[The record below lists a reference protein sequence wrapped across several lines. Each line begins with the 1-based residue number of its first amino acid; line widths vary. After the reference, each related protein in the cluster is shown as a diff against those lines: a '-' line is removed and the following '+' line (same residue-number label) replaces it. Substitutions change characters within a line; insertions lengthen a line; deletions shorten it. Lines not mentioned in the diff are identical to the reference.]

1 MIIKHLHRK
10 RAVFAV
16 LFTLLLSVA
25 GVTNAMAQTFTQG
38 NLNYSINSDGASV
51 TVTGHVD
58 GQSATGELVIPESVE
73 LYGTSYPVT
82 AIGSY
87 AFYRCTGLTGS
98 LVIPNSVITI
108 NSGAFHS
115 CYGFTGSLTIGNSV
129 TSIGN
134 NAFSY
139 CFYLTGDI
147 VIPNSVI
154 DISSS
159 AFVNCATVT
168 NLTIPSSVSG
178 IGYGAFSYCTG
189 LITLNYNASNINYLG
204 ESWLEG
210 CSSLTTLNIGDN
222 VQTIPSGFIAGHN
235 SFIGELVI
243 PESVTTIGDNAFQ
256 NCSGFTGSLNIPN
269 SVTSIGNNAFEG
281 CFGFTGSLNIPN
293 SVTYIGNN
301 AFINCTSFSGTLTLG
316 LSLSEIGN
324 SAFFGACE
332 NFTSFNV
339 WAETPPT
346 LGMNVFLSVNTGI
359 PVYLSCGTLEAYQ
372 NASGWSNFTN
382 LQETNPC
389 MWEITVTVVPTEGG
403 TVSGEGIYEQGHTC
417 TLSVVPNEGFE
428 FLNWKENGEVV
439 SSDGTYSFT
448 VTGNRNLVAR
458 FRNLNSNIITFADPN
473 VETVC
478 VANWDT
484 NGDGG
489 LDYDEAAAVTDLGG
503 AFQYN
508 ENITSF
514 DELQYFTGLTAI
526 GYGAF
531 YGCSNLTSIVIPEG
545 VTSIGDNAFYNCNS
559 LSGNLT
565 IPNSVTSIGSWA
577 FGGCTGF
584 NGTITLSNTLTWIGH
599 NAFDGCSFTGDL
611 TIPNSVEYIGVG
623 AFRDCHGFTGTLT
636 IGTGVT
642 KIGVSAF
649 RRCTGITAVQYNAI
663 NWQVLNGDD
672 YEGDWY
678 YLSDFMDMPIFN
690 ECGNLN
696 SVAIGEQVESIP
708 AYAFYH
714 CGSLRGEL
722 TLPES
727 LVSVGNYAFAGC
739 DEITTINYNATNCTM
754 MGTAQY
760 PVFYDCVSI
769 QHINIGENVQSIPNY
784 AFKRCFNVEDMS
796 VTAVVPPAIGIGTFA
811 TVPRSIPVV
820 VPNGSGDAYR
830 SAQYWEEFFNIIE
843 GTFDNTQIS
852 PLAEGWN
859 WWSSYIEL
867 TDNDGLS
874 QLENSIGSAGMIIKS
889 RANGY
894 VEAYDYNGATNW
906 YGTLNSINNE
916 QMYKIRTN
924 AACNAIIVGD
934 LASPA
939 NHPITINNG
948 WNWIGFP
955 CNQNVGVDVALSG
968 FTPANND
975 IIKGRN
981 GYTTY
986 YSDGN
991 YNMWYGTLNTFE
1003 PGKGY
1008 MYRSNSSTTKT
1019 LTFQMGRGEAAN
1031 ENITTENNHY
1041 RPNGDSYADNM
1052 TITAVLELNGE
1063 ELRSDDYELAAFV
1076 GDECRGSVQL
1086 MYVEPIDR
1094 YIAFLMVYGEQS
1106 ETLSFRFTD
1115 GTQSG
1120 MSSDDMVYV
1129 ADGVAGTMTDPVT
1142 LRFET
1147 LSVGQNEALDVVVYP
1162 NPSEGVFNIQGQDIR
1177 KIEVFNAYGQV
1188 VVSKEIKN
1196 DCLQIDLSPYAD
1208 GVYML
1213 RVITDKG
1220 MAKKQIIKH

>member
-1 MIIKHLHRK
+1 MRMKHLQK
-10 RAVFAV
+10 KKVV
-16 LFTLLLSVA
+16 LPLLLILLLSAV

-58 GQSATGELVIPESVE
+58 GTSATGELVIPESVE
-73 LYGTSYPVT
+73 LYGTNYPVT
-82 AIGSY
+82 VIGSH
-87 AFYRCTGLTGS
+87 AFQSCSGLTGF
-98 LVIPNSVITI
+98 LVIPNSVTEIGEAAF
-108 NSGAFHS
+108 SGCS
-115 CYGFTGSLTIGNSV
+115 DFTGSLTIGNSV
-129 TSIGN
+129 TLIGY
-134 NAFSY
+134 NAFNY
-139 CFYLTGDI
+139 CWHLTGDI
-147 VIPNSVI
+147 IIPNSVI
-154 DISSS
+154 YIRSM
-159 AFVNCATVT
+159 AFNNCIGITE
-168 NLTIPSSVSG
+168 LTIPSSVLE
-178 IGYGAFSYCTG
+178 IDYQAFRYCTG
-189 LITLNYNASNINYLG
+189 LITLNYNASNINYLSG
-204 ESWLEG
+204 NWLDG
-210 CSSLTTLNIGDN
+210 CSSLTSLNIGDN

-243 PESVTTIGDNAFQ
+243 PESVTAIGDNAFQ

-269 SVTSIGNNAFEG
+269 SVTYIGNNAFEG

-439 SSDGTYSFT
+439 STDETYFFT

-489 LDYDEAAAVTDLGG
+489 LDYTEAAAVTDLGG
-503 AFQYN
+503 VFYDNQD
-508 ENITSF
+508 IISF
-514 DELQYFTGLTAI
+514 NELQYFTGLTSI
-526 GYGAF
+526 GDYAF
-531 YGCSNLTSIVIPEG
+531 CTCRNLTSINIPEG
-545 VTSIGDNAFYNCNS
+545 VTTIGEEAFLFCYELTSITIPEGITTIGD
-559 LSGNLT
+559 
-565 IPNSVTSIGSWA
+565 
-577 FGGCTGF
+577 
-584 NGTITLSNTLTWIGH
+584 
-599 NAFDGCSFTGDL
+599 
-611 TIPNSVEYIGVG
+611 E
-623 AFRDCHGFTGTLT
+623 
-636 IGTGVT
+636 
-642 KIGVSAF
+642 
-649 RRCTGITAVQYNAI
+649 
-663 NWQVLNGDD
+663 
-672 YEGDWY
+672 
-678 YLSDFMDMPIFN
+678 
-690 ECGNLN
+690 
-696 SVAIGEQVESIP
+696 
-708 AYAFYH
+708 AFYH
-714 CGSLRGEL
+714 CGIRGEI

-727 LVSVGNYAFAGC
+727 LESVGGNAFCGC
-739 DEITTINYNATNCTM
+739 SGISTINYNAINCQM
-754 MGTAQY
+754 MGYPAS
-760 PVFYDCVSI
+760 PVFYGCAFT
-769 QHINIGENVQSIPNY
+769 HIRIGENVQTIPKV
-784 AFKRCFNVEDMS
+784 AFNQCFLVTDMT
-796 VTAVVPPAIGIGTFA
+796 VAAVNPPTIYPSTFGMVSRNILV
-811 TVPRSIPVV
+811 TVPY
-820 VPNGSGDAYR
+820 GSGDAYR
-830 SAQYWEEFFNIIE
+830 SAPYWEEFFNIIE
-843 GTFDNTQIS
+843 GNMDNMQIS

-867 TDNDGLS
+867 TDNNGLS

-894 VEAYDYNGATNW
+894 VEAYPYNGGTSW

-924 AACNAIIVGD
+924 AACNAIIIGD

-955 CNQNVGVDVALSG
+955 CNQNVGVNVALSG

-986 YSDGN
+986 YSDAN
-991 YNMWYGTLNTFE
+991 YSVWYGTLNTFE

-1019 LTFQMGRGEAAN
+1019 LTFQTGRGEAAN

-1094 YIAFLMVYGEQS
+1094 YIAFLMVYGEQP
-1106 ETLSFRFTD
+1106 ETLSFRLTD

-1120 MSSDDMVYV
+1120 MSSDDMAYV
-1129 ADGVAGTMTDPVT
+1129 ADGVTGTMTDPVT

-1147 LSVGQNEALDVVVYP
+1147 LGVGQNEALDVVVYP
-1162 NPSEGVFNIQGQDIR
+1162 NPSEGVFNIQGQDIK

-1188 VVSKEIKN
+1188 VVSKEIKK
-1196 DCLQIDLSPYAD
+1196 DCLQIDLSPYAN